1 MVKKGATAPQ
11 VTDLWPIV
19 EQIMKKQKKFIT
31 PTSRRVALC
40 NKAKVARPASD
51 DPLYGVEL
59 VGLKAVFSF

>member
-1 MVKKGATAPQ
+1 
-11 VTDLWPIV
+11 
-19 EQIMKKQKKFIT
+19 MKKQKKFIT

-51 DPLYGVEL
+51 DSLYGVEL

>member
-19 EQIMKKQKKFIT
+19 EQTMKKKKISA
-31 PTSRRVALC
+31 PMSRRVALC

-51 DPLYGVEL
+51 DSLYGVEL